1 MENKKR
7 SKRLVSGFNGQ
18 KSIYLRSIIYTYF
31 GDTPIGKKVPKDEY
45 KMLLDTVHTTTDQYY
60 GNKMAAREIRA
71 DSELRKDLITVFNS
85 RSVDTRLNM
94 PDWAIANFVLDT
106 LQVLLATR
114 IEEELC
120 WKEDQ

>member
-1 MENKKR
+1 MENKER

-18 KSIYLRSIIYTYF
+18 KSIYLRGIIYPYL

-45 KMLLDTVHTTTDQYY
+45 KKLLDTAHTTTNQHY
-60 GNKMAAREIRA
+60 GKKMAAREIRA

-114 IEEELC
+114 VEEELG